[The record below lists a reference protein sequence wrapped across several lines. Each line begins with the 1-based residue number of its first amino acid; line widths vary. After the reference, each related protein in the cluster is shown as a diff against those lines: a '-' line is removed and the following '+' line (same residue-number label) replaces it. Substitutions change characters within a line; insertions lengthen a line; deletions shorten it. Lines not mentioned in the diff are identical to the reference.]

1 MPAFLAPILGRVGAA
16 VAGRAVAGGAARA
29 AGSAAAGGAAR
40 AAGGSAAGGAARSI
54 LGSGL
59 GKTIGR
65 HMIAS
70 AVTNTVMGGVSSV
83 AGGLNSST
91 DQPLNPG
98 YFSNPLTPEYSD
110 NGRSGCFGTGCSEV
124 S

>member
-29 AGSAAAGGAAR
+29 AGGAT
-40 AAGGSAAGGAARSI
+40 AGGAARSV

-70 AVTNTVMGGVSSV
+70 AVTNTVMGGAGAMGGGGGGISST
-83 AGGLNSST
+83 T
-91 DQPLNPG
+91 DQPLNPA
-98 YFSNPLTPEYSD
+98 YYSNPLTPEYSD
-110 NGRSGCFGTGCSEV
+110 RSGCFGTGCSEV